1 MHIFT
6 TIAAVLILL
15 GGVLYTKTSVISE
28 PEQAEP
34 QITQKSESN
43 TPPQQA
49 SYEAY
54 VYPGSQTVS
63 AIDNAIV
70 LTSDNNPDDVTNWY
84 KAKIKSQGMAVTS
97 FVTTKTNN
105 TVLNKL
111 VGDDGNKKVEVEIKK
126 NANDALVTITL
137 SGW

>member
-70 LTSDNNPDDVTNWY
+70 LTSDNPDDVTNWY
-84 KAKIKSQGMAVTS
+84 KAKIKSQGMSVTS

-111 VGDDGNKKVEVEIKK
+111 VGDDSNKKVEVEIKK